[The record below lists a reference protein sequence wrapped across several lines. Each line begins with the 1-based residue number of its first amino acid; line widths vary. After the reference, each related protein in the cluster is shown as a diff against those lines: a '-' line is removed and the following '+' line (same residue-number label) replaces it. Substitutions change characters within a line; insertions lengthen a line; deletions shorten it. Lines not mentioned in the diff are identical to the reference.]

1 MGAAAS
7 SARETAGVGSRDE
20 EQECRICRH
29 PAEPE
34 RPLRHPCACRGTI
47 RFMMMLFDALHRF
60 EPFQVCNHGISARLL
75 YATDAPARLPISEFI
90 VGLPDRLTGLL
101 LPLIFAVCVVPEFTI
116 HIGTLW
122 SWRLA
127 LARSFDEAHY
137 LLSLRLSTA
146 SVLGLFALWVAF
158 AYEYM
163 PFAVAPFFHWV
174 ACLEA
179 RRQGF
184 GGFDGSQILALF
196 AVEAFL
202 VVVMFDL
209 ALACVL
215 VFLPFSL
222 GRIVLWCILCSD
234 SCNVGEVNSYTS
246 TASVLLIGYGFIISV
261 GVIYAGLYIFGQY
274 LRGKRLVIAAFIT
287 SLSGIFLTGITCFTS
302 VASFCLNTLHGLII
316 YPLFFGWSLDIC
328 TSKMFGATM
337 SQRLELMFAASFA
350 STALHCLIGF
360 EFLYLHGLWSTLL
373 HKIFRPGV
381 AVPTFDYDINID
393 EPFYKF
399 YFNKPHH
406 LLHGILYMAAVIF
419 VPVQIAD
426 RLAPELFPLNIT
438 DGYLT
443 VRPGYLLALVVG
455 FGVVVTTIGASRD
468 AFAYMTKGRTHL
480 RNLSQALIVFLWLA
494 IVPFLIGS
502 LVDLLLIPSPTG
514 PDDEVS
520 LFYTW
525 FLGFR
530 SLRIW
535 VKLAHETRD
544 TPFLAYF
551 IDERWSPKIVRFAAG
566 SRSGKVRLRFFLRE
580 LFMPIA
586 TRLLPALCIPYVLAK
601 GVFPRFGYSA
611 AMNSAVYRFAWL
623 GTLGPCALC
632 YISKLL
638 CTKLHDSIRDERY
651 VIGQRQGRRRR
662 R

>member
-1 MGAAAS
+1 M
-7 SARETAGVGSRDE
+7 
-20 EQECRICRH
+20 
-29 PAEPE
+29 
-34 RPLRHPCACRGTI
+34 RPVV
-47 RFMMMLFDALHRF
+47 
-60 EPFQVCNHGISARLL
+60 VCNHGISTRLL

-101 LPLIFAVCVVPEFTI
+101 LPLIFAVCIVPEFTI

-127 LARSFDEAHY
+127 LATSFDQAHY

-158 AYEYM
+158 AHEYV
-163 PFAVAPFFHWV
+163 PFAVAPFSHWV
-174 ACLEA
+174 ARLEA

-261 GVIYAGLYIFGQY
+261 GVIYAGMYIFGQY

-287 SLSGIFLTGITCFTS
+287 SLSVSIGRALFAITRLPL
-302 VASFCLNTLHGLII
+302 AGGLKSNDL
-316 YPLFFGWSLDIC
+316 PAF
-328 TSKMFGATM
+328 
-337 SQRLELMFAASFA
+337 
-350 STALHCLIGF
+350 
-360 EFLYLHGLWSTLL
+360 
-373 HKIFRPGV
+373 
-381 AVPTFDYDINID
+381 
-393 EPFYKF
+393 
-399 YFNKPHH
+399 
-406 LLHGILYMAAVIF
+406 
-419 VPVQIAD
+419 
-426 RLAPELFPLNIT
+426 
-438 DGYLT
+438 
-443 VRPGYLLALVVG
+443 VVG
-455 FGVVVTTIGASRD
+455 FGVVITSIGASRD

-480 RNLSQALIVFLWLA
+480 RNLSQSLIVFFWSA

-502 LVDLLLIPSPTG
+502 LVDLLLIPSPAG
-514 PDDEVS
+514 PDDDVS
-520 LFYTW
+520 HFYTW

-566 SRSGKVRLRFFLRE
+566 SRSGKVRLRFFLGE

-611 AMNSAVYRFAWL
+611 ATNSAVYRFAWL

-632 YISKLL
+632 SAISPSYCAPNSMIRSGMSATSSGRGWKTS
-638 CTKLHDSIRDERY
+638 TKVAEDSSSLRTRIR
-651 VIGQRQGRRRR
+651 
-662 R
+662 

>member
-1 MGAAAS
+1 
-7 SARETAGVGSRDE
+7 
-20 EQECRICRH
+20 
-29 PAEPE
+29 
-34 RPLRHPCACRGTI
+34 
-47 RFMMMLFDALHRF
+47 
-60 EPFQVCNHGISARLL
+60 
-75 YATDAPARLPISEFI
+75 
-90 VGLPDRLTGLL
+90 
-101 LPLIFAVCVVPEFTI
+101 
-116 HIGTLW
+116 
-122 SWRLA
+122 
-127 LARSFDEAHY
+127 
-137 LLSLRLSTA
+137 
-146 SVLGLFALWVAF
+146 
-158 AYEYM
+158 
-163 PFAVAPFFHWV
+163 
-174 ACLEA
+174 
-179 RRQGF
+179 
-184 GGFDGSQILALF
+184 
-196 AVEAFL
+196 
-202 VVVMFDL
+202 MFDL

-274 LRGKRLVIAAFIT
+274 LRGKRLAIAAFIR

-438 DGYLT
+438 WPAESLSFWQAPRKVGDSLSRVLLLRLLIDETYMPNYTVLLVKKITRYSVATNVVLAWLT
-443 VRPGYLLALVVG
+443 AVIFYSAVLIFPISIGRALFAITRLPVAGGLKSNDLLALVVG

-480 RNLSQALIVFLWLA
+480 RNLSQALIVFLSSA

-520 LFYTW
+520 VFYTW

-651 VIGQRQGRRRR
+651 VIGQRLEDVAEGS
-662 R
+662 